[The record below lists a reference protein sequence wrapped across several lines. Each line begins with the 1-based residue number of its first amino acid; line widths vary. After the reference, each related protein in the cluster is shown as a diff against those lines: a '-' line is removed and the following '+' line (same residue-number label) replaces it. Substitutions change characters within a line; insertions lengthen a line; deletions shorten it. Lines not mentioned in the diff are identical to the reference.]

1 LWKFNNSLLYEK
13 DYSKIV
19 REKIIDLKKQ
29 YAALIYNRDKIQE
42 IDDNELQLTIN
53 IQLFLEMLLLEIR
66 GKTISFASYIKKI
79 KEQRFRDLQEEI
91 ATLEKNVTENSI
103 ENLETKKHELESL
116 RNEKMKGKLVRSR
129 AQWVDEGEKPTKY
142 FCGLES
148 KNYTSKII
156 PKVEKDNGEIVT
168 DQKEI
173 LKEVQYFYENLYKN
187 KDEDKGC
194 SLKDI
199 VEGLKGASIRK
210 LIIPCFCVTDKLL
223 KLPVYP

>member
-1 LWKFNNSLLYEK
+1 
-13 DYSKIV
+13 
-19 REKIIDLKKQ
+19 
-29 YAALIYNRDKIQE
+29 
-42 IDDNELQLTIN
+42 
-53 IQLFLEMLLLEIR
+53 
-66 GKTISFASYIKKI
+66 
-79 KEQRFRDLQEEI
+79 
-91 ATLEKNVTENSI
+91 
-103 ENLETKKHELESL
+103 
-116 RNEKMKGKLVRSR
+116 MKGKLVRSR
-129 AQWVDEGEKPTKY
+129 AQWVDEGEKSTKY

-199 VEGLKGASIRK
+199 VDGLKEANSQK
-210 LIIPCFCVTDKLL
+210 KKKII
-223 KLPVYP
+223 

>member
-1 LWKFNNSLLYEK
+1 MFTKG
-13 DYSKIV
+13 
-19 REKIIDLKKQ
+19 RQ
-29 YAALIYNRDKIQE
+29 
-42 IDDNELQLTIN
+42 
-53 IQLFLEMLLLEIR
+53 LLLFFIFF
-66 GKTISFASYIKKI
+66 KISPASKLPISPSKLSFSSSVSFLILAPFKPSTISL
-79 KEQRFRDLQEEI
+79 RLQP
-91 ATLEKNVTENSI
+91 LS
-103 ENLETKKHELESL
+103 S
-116 RNEKMKGKLVRSR
+116 
-129 AQWVDEGEKPTKY
+129 
-142 FCGLES
+142 LES

-210 LIIPCFCVTDKLL
+210 LTEEGPYLIYCIQQ
-223 KLPVYP
+223 

>member
-1 LWKFNNSLLYEK
+1 M
-13 DYSKIV
+13 
-19 REKIIDLKKQ
+19 KK
-29 YAALIYNRDKIQE
+29 
-42 IDDNELQLTIN
+42 T
-53 IQLFLEMLLLEIR
+53 
-66 GKTISFASYIKKI
+66 
-79 KEQRFRDLQEEI
+79 
-91 ATLEKNVTENSI
+91 VTENSI

-142 FCGLES
+142 LCGLES

-173 LKEVQYFYENLYKN
+173 LKEVQYFFENLYKN
-187 KDEDKGC
+187 KNEDKGC

-210 LIIPCFCVTDKLL
+210 LTEEKKDNLEGEIGSFEAGEIL
-223 KLPVYP
+223 KKMKNNKVLDQMGLHQSF

>member
-1 LWKFNNSLLYEK
+1 MSR
-13 DYSKIV
+13 V
-19 REKIIDLKKQ
+19 
-29 YAALIYNRDKIQE
+29 
-42 IDDNELQLTIN
+42 
-53 IQLFLEMLLLEIR
+53 LEMLLLEIR

-79 KEQRFRDLQEEI
+79 KEQRFRDLQ
-91 ATLEKNVTENSI
+91 EKNVTENSI

-173 LKEVQYFYENLYKN
+173 LKEVQYFYENCTKI
-187 KDEDKGC
+187 KMKIRVVV
-194 SLKDI
+194 LKI
-199 VEGLKGASIRK
+199 
-210 LIIPCFCVTDKLL
+210 
-223 KLPVYP
+223 